1 MHASAFQ
8 RHPLALVIQGHA
20 RTRGVFIP
28 EGGGGS
34 ETVAT
39 FPKAGQKE
47 DDLDLRLVVCL
58 VAHTS
63 QTKPLTLFWEEA
75 SNP

>member
-34 ETVAT
+34 ETVQPT
-39 FPKAGQKE
+39 QTGIEP
-47 DDLDLRLVVCL
+47 VVGSTPTQGTER
-58 VAHTS
+58 VSAETGV
-63 QTKPLTLFWEEA
+63 K
-75 SNP
+75 